1 MRTIARMIAVTGI
14 LLGCVAGRFVMRA
27 EADVRLPSIVGSNMI
42 LQRHMTLPIWG
53 WADKGE
59 KVTVRI
65 AGQTKSTAAGPDGR
79 WRVTLDPLKTGGK
92 PLTMTVAGKNQL
104 TLTNVLVGEVWFCS
118 GQSNMQFALRSAND
132 SQAEIAAA
140 KYPKIRLISVPVRG
154 TQEPQSDF
162 KGRWA
167 ACTPQTAA
175 RFSAVG
181 YFFGRRLHQELKVPI
196 GLIHCSW
203 GGSACEAWVRR
214 SVLESDPQFKPL
226 LDRWKRVVATY
237 DPVKLQAR
245 YKQQMAAWKQ
255 RAAAAKKAG
264 RKLPRRPRRPRNPL
278 IGQHRPANLYNG
290 MLLSVMPYA
299 IRGAIWYQGES
310 NAGRAYQYRSLFPTM
325 IRNWRDD
332 WKQGDFPFYFVQLA
346 NFLAVKPDPGEST
359 WAELREA
366 QSMTLKLPN
375 TGQAVI
381 IDIGAARNIHPKNK
395 QDVGKRLAL
404 IALAKDYGKEVV
416 YSGPTYKSKTITD
429 GKVVLSFDRPAGGL
443 VVRGGGAL
451 KGFAV
456 AGADRRFI
464 WAEAKIVGDTIEV
477 SSAQIA
483 QPVAVR
489 YAWANN
495 PVCNLYNKAG
505 LPASPF
511 RTDTWPGIT
520 VKAR

>member
-1 MRTIARMIAVTGI
+1 MRRIGRMIAVAGV
-14 LLGCVAGRFVMRA
+14 LLGCTNGQFAGRA
-27 EADVRLPSIVGSNMI
+27 EADVRLPSVIGSNMV
-42 LQRHMTLPIWG
+42 LQRSMTLPIWG
-53 WADKGE
+53 WAESGE
-59 KVTVRI
+59 RVTVQV
-65 AGQTKSTAAGPDGR
+65 AGQTKSTTAGPDGR
-79 WRVTLDPLKTGGK
+79 WRVTLDPLKTGG
-92 PLTMTVAGKNQL
+92 PLTMTVSGKNKL
-104 TLTNVLVGEVWFCS
+104 TLKNVLVGEVWFCS
-118 GQSNMQFALRSAND
+118 GQSNMQFALRSANHA
-132 SQAEIAAA
+132 QAEIAAA
-140 KYPKIRLISVPVRG
+140 KYPKIRLISVPLRG
-154 TQEPQSDF
+154 TQKPQYDF
-162 KGRWA
+162 KGAWTE
-167 ACTPQTAA
+167 CSPQTAA

-181 YFFGRRLHQELKVPI
+181 YFFGRDLHKALGVPV

-203 GGSACEAWVRR
+203 GGSSCEAWVKR
-214 SVLESDPQFKPL
+214 SVLQSDPRYQPL
-226 LDRWKRVVATY
+226 LDRWKTVEATY
-237 DPVKLQAR
+237 DPDKAQAR
-245 YKQQMAAWKQ
+245 YQQQLAAWKK
-255 RAAAAKKAG
+255 RAAQARKAG

-290 MLLSVMPYA
+290 MLLSAMPYA

-346 NFLAVKPDPGEST
+346 NFRAVKPDPGEST

-366 QSMTLKLPN
+366 QSMTLKLPH

-404 IALAKDYGKEVV
+404 IALAKDYGQDVV
-416 YSGPTYKSKTITD
+416 YSGPTYKSKTVTD
-429 GKVVLSFDRPAGGL
+429 GKVVLSFDDLGGGL
-443 VVRGGGAL
+443 VARGGTL

-456 AGADRRFI
+456 AGTDRKFVWAD
-464 WAEAKIVGDTIEV
+464 AKIVGKTIVV
-477 SSAQIA
+477 SSPKVK

-489 YAWANN
+489 YAWADN

-520 VKAR
+520 VKNR